1 MTARR
6 LLATYVLLNLAFYLY
21 SAIRYG
27 VPFDALSWVCM
38 GVSLLILVLLVRGSR
53 GAWLLSFLGATFAVA
68 YGAGVL
74 MDEDGLTVE
83 WLFIFVVYVLQLRI
97 LTSAEVREYTR
108 RTAYERAIK
117 AHRSW

>member
-6 LLATYVLLNLAFYLY
+6 LLATYVFLNLAFYLY
-21 SAIRYG
+21 GAIRYG
-27 VPFDALSWVCM
+27 VPFDALSWVCTA
-38 GVSLLILVLLVRGSR
+38 VSLLILVLLVRASR

-83 WLFIFVVYVLQLRI
+83 WLFIFVVYVLQLLI
-97 LTSAEVREYTR
+97 LASGEVREYTR
-108 RTAYERAIK
+108 RTAHER
-117 AHRSW
+117 